1 MQKEN
6 TIYYGEEPFDL
17 RLTLLRMVRNLHI
30 ILGITLLG
38 TLLFGGGYYV
48 KNVVMYKDTVYQVT
62 STYKVSFVDKP
73 VQPGDYYINEMT
85 WNTYVHSGQFMDA
98 VWGYLQEMGA
108 DALMDEAETA
118 EGLATYV
125 VAKLD
130 SDIYVPST
138 VVTTSSEQWTLE
150 LAKAIENTMV
160 AEFAEGNEQ
169 LNGIEVIDPAV
180 TAQRVMPD
188 VRPLRA
194 FVLSGILSCFFA
206 VIVFLLRELTVCG
219 IWLPAA
225 LHRRYGIPVVGTV
238 NSKEAASN
246 LRFLFSSGS
255 KIAVCPA
262 DEHIDPVEVID
273 ALQQTLSCEAD
284 AGEEKIGAR
293 EWFAMPAP
301 LLCTGSAR
309 ELAQVDGV
317 LLVVKAGSCAGKP
330 LEYILEYL
338 NTQKIEVTGVLLW
351 DADEWLIQTY
361 YMGGDA
367 G

>member
-6 TIYYGEEPFDL
+6 TVYYGKEPFDL
-17 RLTLLRMVRNLHI
+17 RLTILRMVRNFHI

-38 TLLFGGGYYV
+38 TLLFGGGYYI
-48 KNVVMYKDTVYQVT
+48 KNVVLYKDTVYQVT

-73 VQPGDYYINEMT
+73 IQPGDYYINEMT

-118 EGLATYV
+118 AGLVAYV

-130 SDIYVPST
+130 SDIYIPST
-138 VVTTSSEQWTLE
+138 VVTTPCEQWTLE

-169 LNGIEVIDPAV
+169 LNGVEVIDPVV

-206 VIVFLLRELTVCG
+206 VIVFLLKELTESG
-219 IWLPAA
+219 IWLPSA

-238 NSKEAASN
+238 NSKEVVAN
-246 LRFLFSSGS
+246 LQFLFAKGS
-255 KIAVCPA
+255 KVAVCPA
-262 DEHIDPVEVID
+262 DEHINPVEVID
-273 ALQQTLSCEAD
+273 ALQQLMSCKTNND
-284 AGEEKIGAR
+284 EKIAV
-293 EWFAMPAP
+293 EKKWLAMPAP
-301 LLCTGSAR
+301 LLCTGSVR
-309 ELAQVDGV
+309 ELAQADGV
-317 LLVVKAGSCAGKP
+317 LLVVRAGKYAGKP
-330 LEYILEYL
+330 LEYIMEYL
-338 NTQKIEVTGVLLW
+338 STQKIEVTAMLLW
-351 DADEWLIQTY
+351 DADEWLINTY
-361 YMGGDA
+361 YMGGKRR
-367 G
+367 